1 MVRDILFAYPQAK
14 AISLGSLGCKEGI
27 KYLRE
32 IFLAYTTAGIRNRN
46 DEREAFAIFRLIR
59 LVGAKSSVK

>member
-14 AISLGSLGCKEGI
+14 AISLGSLGCKEGS
-27 KYLRE
+27 
-32 IFLAYTTAGIRNRN
+32 GIRNRN
-46 DEREAFAIFRLIR
+46 DEREAFAIFRLIS